1 MAKNKKKVPVSL
13 VILTLGSEDLVKKEL
28 SDFSKLQLEGINL
41 SCIVVDGRDGP
52 KTSKYLKTYKTNKF
66 KYFYLKTGKNLGFA
80 GGNNF
85 GISKALKEKS
95 KYIIVMNDDM
105 LIPDNLV
112 KNLVDYMEENQKVG
126 LCSPKI
132 YFAKGYE
139 FHKKRYKKSDL
150 GKVFWYTGGVVDW
163 DNIYSSHRGVDKVD
177 KGQYEKTAETD
188 FASGA
193 CMIIRSS
200 LIKDTGLLDDSLFLY
215 WEDSD
220 FSTRVK
226 NKGFKVT
233 YFPGAYIWHK
243 VSSTTGGI
251 GSESNDYF
259 LVRNRYY
266 FAMRHA
272 SLRTKFA
279 VLRDTLRLATN
290 GRKWQKKGAIDA
302 LIGTKGKG
310 SWR

>member
-1 MAKNKKKVPVSL
+1 MAKTKKKVSVSL

-28 SDFSKLQLEGINL
+28 ADISKLQLGGIDL

-52 KTSKYLKTYKTNKF
+52 GTSKYLKSYKSRGF
-66 KYFYLKTGKNLGFA
+66 KYVYLKTGKNLGFA
-80 GGNNF
+80 GGNNY

-95 KYIIVMNDDM
+95 KYIILLNDDM
-105 LIPDNLV
+105 LIPQDLL
-112 KNLVDYMEENQKVG
+112 KNLVSFMEENPSVD

-139 FHKKRYKKSDL
+139 FHKKRYNKEDL
-150 GKVFWYTGGVVDW
+150 GKVFWYAGGEIDW
-163 DNIYSSHRGVDKVD
+163 NNIYSSHRGVDKID
-177 KGQYEKTAETD
+177 KGQYEKTVDTD

-193 CMIIRSS
+193 CMVIRSS
-200 LIKDTGLLDDSLFLY
+200 IIKETGLLDDSLFLY
-215 WEDSD
+215 WEDSE

-226 NKGFKVT
+226 NRGFRVV
-233 YFPGAYIWHK
+233 YFPGAHVWHK

-259 LVRNRYY
+259 LIRNRYY
-266 FAMRHA
+266 FAMKYA
-272 SLRTKFA
+272 TLRTKLA
-279 VLRDTLRLATN
+279 VLRDTFRLAVY
-290 GRKWQKKGAIDA
+290 GRKWQKKGAVDA

-310 SWR
+310 SWK